1 VEAHRREQLQKLP
14 SDNITT
20 TKVIRVSQQP
30 HQTEEEFDNLVEKA
44 HKLLSK
50 QEDESAEERKE
61 RVWDNPKP
69 LQLVD
74 NIEYFIPERIL
85 SDIFNKWLEAPYD
98 CSRKLKREDIA
109 SLRKLSAKE
118 PIKLS
123 KVNTKWKAI
132 ILWALNTCSYNS
144 DVINLTTDQLDLD
157 NGYVSY
163 IRTKKKVPKC
173 GVMWDITIKAIKDRL
188 AVRKGDSK
196 YIFTSSLSMISK
208 DNEAMQSWPTLSH
221 YGIICGGFTRVADCT
236 QVFTNKQG
244 RSFLQE
250 TGRN

>member
-1 VEAHRREQLQKLP
+1 MTNTVSATGTNYTKITKKTADKQQLSPTWVRHRWGAVKTVISTYGIAVEDTTEIDRVLRLWKNFPAPGDDSFNPTLLKPKQLRTL
-14 SDNITT
+14 
-20 TKVIRVSQQP
+20 
-30 HQTEEEFDNLVEKA
+30 
-44 HKLLSK
+44 
-50 QEDESAEERKE
+50 
-61 RVWDNPKP
+61 
-69 LQLVD
+69 
-74 NIEYFIPERIL
+74 
-85 SDIFNKWLEAPYD
+85 
-98 CSRKLKREDIA
+98 
-109 SLRKLSAKE
+109 
-118 PIKLS
+118 LS
-123 KVNTKWKAI
+123 KVNTKRKAI

-157 NGYVSY
+157 NGHVSY

-196 YIFTSSLSMISK
+196 YIFISSLSMISK